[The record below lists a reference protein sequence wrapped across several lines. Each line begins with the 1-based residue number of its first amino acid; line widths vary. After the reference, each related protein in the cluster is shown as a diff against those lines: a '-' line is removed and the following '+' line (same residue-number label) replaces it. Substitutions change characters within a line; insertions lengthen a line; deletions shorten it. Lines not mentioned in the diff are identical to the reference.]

1 MQMTSQAAE
10 DQRMWKSWSL
20 GTCLAIFLWSTWNA
34 PWAESG
40 LEYVRVVQRR
50 MDRKL
55 FTWYDNHCAL
65 QICVRCYFEDML
77 FLNISCVC
85 VCVPSDVA
93 MFRNTITFNSMID
106 AFDKG
111 GEWKRAVWLLEQ
123 DLRGNLSDKSGRL
136 VDVIGFNAAISACE
150 EAAKWEEALELL
162 KQLQGALQ
170 ADVTL
175 VLRVLSKSRFFGG
188 VFFSIVKGLVW
199 VMKMRVLGWAIVV
212 KIAGAWFQT
221 RISFNAAISCCET
234 STRWREALMVFLD
247 TQLNAVHPN
256 VRCLVDMTAWHKLIT
271 AFHRSET
278 SSVVFSDLWIMRRS
292 PFHSMS

>member
-1 MQMTSQAAE
+1 M
-10 DQRMWKSWSL
+10 
-20 GTCLAIFLWSTWNA
+20 
-34 PWAESG
+34 
-40 LEYVRVVQRR
+40 
-50 MDRKL
+50 
-55 FTWYDNHCAL
+55 
-65 QICVRCYFEDML
+65 CVRCYFEDML

-111 GEWKRAVWLLEQ
+111 GEWKWAVWLLEQ

-199 VMKMRVLGWAIVV
+199 VMKMCVLG
-212 KIAGAWFQT
+212 
-221 RISFNAAISCCET
+221 
-234 STRWREALMVFLD
+234 
-247 TQLNAVHPN
+247 
-256 VRCLVDMTAWHKLIT
+256 
-271 AFHRSET
+271 
-278 SSVVFSDLWIMRRS
+278 
-292 PFHSMS
+292 